1 MKIKVMTHIVVGY
14 PSLSESETIAK
25 AMIKQGVDYLEL
37 QIPFSDP
44 VADGPTIMMA
54 NQKSLAN
61 NTTPVDCFAQMQALA
76 NYRDELGS
84 STKLLFM
91 TYYNIVFNYGIH
103 EFCKKATELG
113 VYGLIVPDMP
123 VSCEQHE
130 NFFAACKQYNL
141 QPIQIVSPLSTAE
154 RLKAI
159 GDTAS
164 GFVYC
169 VARTGTTGIKTE
181 ITVELQNYL
190 EKAREYIK
198 VPLALGFG
206 ISTVEDVKAA
216 SEFADIVVIGSHF
229 IKLYD
234 KEGTTAI
241 EHFLQKV
248 CVN

>member
-1 MKIKVMTHIVVGY
+1 MKTQLMTHIVVGY
-14 PSLSESETIAK
+14 PSLSESEAIAK

-76 NYRDELGS
+76 SYRDELGS
-84 STKLLFM
+84 PTKLLFM
-91 TYYNIVFNYGIH
+91 TYYNIIFNYGIH

-123 VSCEQHE
+123 ISCEQHE
-130 NFFAACKQYNL
+130 NFFATCKQYNL
-141 QPIQIVSPLSTAE
+141 QPIQIVSPLSTTE
-154 RLKAI
+154 RLKAV
-159 GDTAS
+159 GDAAS

-190 EKAREYIK
+190 AKVREYINL
-198 VPLALGFG
+198 PLALGFG
-206 ISTVEDVKAA
+206 ISTVKDVKAV

-229 IKLYD
+229 IKLYEND
-234 KEGTTAI
+234 GIAAI
-241 EHFLQKV
+241 EQFLQKV